1 MSLVAPIVAGIAA
14 GGGLTLVVA
23 HLLPSPPPELRS
35 AVERLNSPL
44 RETTQLAVS
53 HREGA
58 GAKDRSI
65 LPEPLLTWLQGSGL
79 VLASPEDLA
88 ILGRN
93 ATAHTAQKVGMGAL
107 GLLMPLA
114 FTVFLTAAKIHVS
127 LAIPIGFALLI
138 SVTCF
143 FGPDL
148 EVRSQAARAR
158 TEFEKVLHSYLIN
171 VALERRAN
179 LGIVQAMSEAASI
192 GDSWVLRRI
201 RATLLASQMSNT
213 TPWQALEEL
222 GTALGVMHLVEAAQT
237 LRSASE
243 EGTAVFQRL
252 TAQADSLGD
261 AVLTEERAVANA
273 RSERMVVPVT
283 CMGLVIMIMMG
294 YPAVIELIHAR

>member
-1 MSLVAPIVAGIAA
+1 MSLVGPIVAGIAA

-23 HLLPSPPPELRS
+23 QLLPSPPPELRS
-35 AVERLNSPL
+35 AVQRLNAPL
-44 RETTQLAVS
+44 REATPTAG
-53 HREGA
+53 HPRTGEGSK
-58 GAKDRSI
+58 GKSI
-65 LPEPLLTWLQGSGL
+65 LPEGLLTWIQGSGL
-79 VLASPEDLA
+79 MLAPPEDLA
-88 ILGRN
+88 MLGRN
-93 ATAHTAQKVGMGAL
+93 ATAHTAQKIGMGAL
-107 GLLMPLA
+107 GLLLPLV
-114 FTVFLTAAKIHVS
+114 FTILMTAAKVHLS
-127 LAIPIGFALLI
+127 LAIPAGFALLLGAL
-138 SVTCF
+138 CF

-148 EVRSQAARAR
+148 EVKSQAARAR
-158 TEFEKVLHSYLIN
+158 TEFEKVLHAYLIN

-179 LGIVQAMSEAASI
+179 LGIVQAMSEAAAV
-192 GDSWVLRRI
+192 GDSWVLHRI

-222 GTALGVMHLVEAAQT
+222 GTELGVMHLVEAAQT

-294 YPAVIELIHAR
+294 YPAVVEILNAR